1 MGSAL
6 RFVNSLSYFRF
17 FFFFAPFENNK
28 NITYVYA
35 RIANDSKPVSSFH
48 KDKKTAIIVLF

>member
-6 RFVNSLSYFRF
+6 RFVNSLNYFRF
-17 FFFFAPFENNK
+17 FFFFAPFENNR
-28 NITYVYA
+28 NTTSVYT
-35 RIANDSKPVSSFH
+35 RIANDSKPVSSFR